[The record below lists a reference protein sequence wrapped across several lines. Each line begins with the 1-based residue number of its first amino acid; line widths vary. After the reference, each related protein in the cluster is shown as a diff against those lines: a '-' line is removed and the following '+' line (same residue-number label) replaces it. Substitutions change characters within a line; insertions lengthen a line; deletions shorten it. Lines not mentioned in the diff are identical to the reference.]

1 MTQKRILIANRGEI
15 ALRIIRSAK
24 EMDLYTIAVFSDAD
38 EDALHTKRADESYYL
53 GGSLPAESYRNLKKL
68 VKAAEETNADLVHPG
83 YGFLAE
89 NFEFAKA
96 IEKKGITWIG
106 PLPETIKSMG
116 DKIESRKLV
125 SKIGLNPV
133 PGQLKPSRFQRE
145 AVKDAESFG
154 YPVALKAAHGGGG
167 KGLRIVHN
175 EKELLENFD
184 IVKRESEAYFGSDQ
198 IYVEKFIKPARH
210 VETQIL
216 ADKYGNVLYL
226 GERDCSLQRRN
237 QKLIEESPPEWLSDY
252 GREKLKEFTL
262 KIASSSNYVNAGT
275 VEFLADSD
283 ENFYFLEMNTR
294 LQVEHTVTEMR
305 YGLDLVKE
313 QIKIAL
319 GNSIENYELDPRGHS
334 IEFRIN
340 AEDPNNNFL
349 PTPGTITEY
358 REPTGNGVRIDGWAR
373 TGTQITHYYDNL
385 ISKLIVWGVSR
396 EEARSK
402 GIRCLEEYIIGGIPT
417 TINLLIDILKTK
429 EFVNSQIHVKFLE
442 ENFEIRDIEE
452 DEISSD
458 RPSKVTISLEDA
470 TNPTLAPQRPKK
482 VGMDLTGNIKNP
494 GIIFAEMQGTIMD
507 TMTKQGKKVKK
518 GDSLFVLEAMK
529 MENVITAPIDGVIK
543 KFNIEKGQ
551 PVKKGDLLIEIEAK
565 F

>member
-1 MTQKRILIANRGEI
+1 MNQKRILIANRGEI
-15 ALRIIRSAK
+15 ALRVIRSAK
-24 EMDLYTIAVFSDAD
+24 EMGLHTIAVYSDAD
-38 EDALHTKRADESYYL
+38 EDSLHVKRADESYYI
-53 GGSLPAESYRNLKKL
+53 GGSLPAESYRNLKTL
-68 VKAAEETNADLVHPG
+68 VNAAVDTNADLVHPG

-89 NFEFAKA
+89 NADFAKA
-96 IEKKGITWIG
+96 IEKKGIIWVG
-106 PLPETIKSMG
+106 PRPETISSMG

-125 SKIGLNPV
+125 SKIGLQPV
-133 PGQLKPSRFQRE
+133 PGQLRPSRLKRE
-145 AVKDAESFG
+145 AIRDAESFG

-167 KGLRIVHN
+167 KGLRIVHS
-175 EKELLENFD
+175 EKELLENFE

-210 VETQIL
+210 VETQVL
-216 ADKYGNVLYL
+216 ADKYGNILYL

-237 QKLIEESPPEWLSDY
+237 QKLIEESPPVWLSDF
-252 GREKLKEFTL
+252 GRERLKEYTL
-262 KIASSSNYVNAGT
+262 KIAETSNYVNAGT

-319 GNSIENYELDPRGHS
+319 GNSLEEYELDPRGHS

-340 AEDPNNNFL
+340 AEDPQNNFL

-373 TGTQITHYYDNL
+373 TGTQITHFYDNL

-402 GIRCLEEYIIGGIPT
+402 GIRCLEEYIISGIPT
-417 TINLLIDILKTK
+417 TINVLKDVLKTR
-429 EFVNSQIHVKFLE
+429 EFVDGKIHVKFLE
-442 ENFEIRDIEE
+442 ENFEIEDTEVEE
-452 DEISSD
+452 TISD
-458 RPSKVTISLEDA
+458 RPSKVKISLDNTVNA
-470 TNPTLAPQRPKK
+470 SLAPQRPKK
-482 VGMDLTGNIKNP
+482 IGMDLTGNIKNP
-494 GIIFAEMQGTIMD
+494 GLIFAEMQGTIMD
-507 TMTKQGKKVKK
+507 TLTKNGKKVKK
-518 GDSLFVLEAMK
+518 GDSLFVLQAMK
-529 MENVITAPIDGVIK
+529 MENIITSPIDGVIK
-543 KFNIEKGQ
+543 QFNVEKGQ
-551 PVKKGDLLIEIEAK
+551 AVKKGDLLAEIEAR